1 MHLHVQMTLAAC
13 VRFGQDVAI
22 RAITDQC
29 FPSQQTTL
37 ETLMI
42 APTAQLMPPAA
53 AATRTRWSWL
63 QAAAEMAA
71 LYSGG
76 WPDADS
82 PLHAGWPRYARVA
95 TRSPEPVAS
104 SIAAARTFTFRV
116 LRRWEVDDYADD
128 VTAVVSE
135 LLANALRHALPRAGA
150 AAVGAAPRPIRLGL
164 LDPGWCLLCA
174 VADPNPLAPVRRQPD
189 WLEESGRGLQVVTSL
204 SDQWGFC
211 VAPDLQ
217 GKVVWATFAT
227 RHGPR

>member
-1 MHLHVQMTLAAC
+1 MHMHVQTTLAAC
-13 VRFGQDVAI
+13 VTFGQDVAI

-42 APTAQLMPPAA
+42 APTAQLMPPAS
-53 AATRTRWSWL
+53 TRSRWSWL

-76 WPDADS
+76 WPGAEGHPD
-82 PLHAGWPRYARVA
+82 AGWPRQARVA
-95 TRSPEPVAS
+95 TRSPEPLAG
-104 SIAAARTFTFRV
+104 SIAGARTFTLRV
-116 LRRWEVDDYADD
+116 LQRWEVDDYADD
-128 VTAVVSE
+128 IAAVVSE
-135 LLANALRHALPRAGA
+135 LLANALRHALPPAGGA
-150 AAVGAAPRPIRLGL
+150 ATRPIRLGL

-174 VADPNPLAPVRRQPD
+174 VADPSPLAPVRRQPD